1 MFFGKIDHKKNDLV
15 VNALRTYLKN
25 SAEVIGDIVV
35 LPEVNVPEIRF
46 NNSKFVREFKRD
58 YASHDTPIHV
68 CVCNHGVLL
77 ADRMG
82 ALSADYAHPY
92 RSYIPMAHAID
103 TLIQMLEYMNAKTK
117 SIFFDT
123 CWSAANA
130 AKQDP
135 AFVVD
140 GCWARIPYKAVNI
153 PIAGHVND
161 PMDTVSLHSM
171 VGFWH
176 TLYQ

>member
-1 MFFGKIDHKKNDLV
+1 MFFGKINPKKNAPV
-15 VNALRTYLKN
+15 VNALRTYLNN
-25 SAEVIGDIVV
+25 STKVIGDIVV

-46 NNSKFVREFKRD
+46 HNSKLVREFKRD

-92 RSYIPMAHAID
+92 MSYIPMTHAID
-103 TLIQMLEYMNAKTK
+103 TLILMLQFMNAKTK

-130 AKQDP
+130 AKHAP

-140 GCWARIPYKAVNI
+140 GCWTRIPCEATNI